1 MQFSEF
7 RNRTYETIEL
17 TQEYT
22 VDEFVKMVKKTFS
35 TYTIKAVKT
44 KEELILLYLYKDWD
58 NLSHTQVFELNQFKK

>member
-7 RNRTYETIEL
+7 RKRTYETIEL

-22 VDEFVKMVKKTFS
+22 VDEFVKMVKKTFC

-58 NLSHTQVFELNQFKK
+58 NLSHTQVFELKQFKK